1 MLLDWGTRQAD
12 RARLPA
18 FLESSPMGKPLYERM
33 GFQAK
38 EGKSQTNQLPSGLS
52 LTLCFRH
59 CSGNVGSDTLWVR
72 RYRLQ
77 HSDASGAHFVEV
89 SGFCSTNNAKKAT
102 IRFLTVSTGDAS
114 HVLLTPPVLSQT

>member
-38 EGKSQTNQLPSGLS
+38 EGKSRQINCLRDCHWLCVFGIAVVTWDLTHYGLEG
-52 LTLCFRH
+52 T
-59 CSGNVGSDTLWVR
+59 D
-72 RYRLQ
+72 Y
-77 HSDASGAHFVEV
+77 
-89 SGFCSTNNAKKAT
+89 STVMLREP
-102 IRFLTVSTGDAS
+102 IS
-114 HVLLTPPVLSQT
+114 